1 MTEFLS
7 ESSFFAVALTL
18 AAFCTGAACQRKWKK
33 AILNP
38 ILIGAAL
45 VMLILWLLDIPVQQY
60 QQDCRPLAYLT
71 TPATICLAIGFYEQL
86 QKLKKHLSAILM
98 GVTGGT
104 LASLLSVWL
113 LSRLFGFSRILTVS
127 LLPKSITSAIG
138 VVLSEQAGG
147 VGALT
152 TAIIILTG
160 IFGNVTGP
168 VLSKLFRLK
177 DPISQGVGF
186 GTAAHVIGT
195 SRAAEISPL
204 IGAVSSLSLTLA
216 GLLTTII
223 LSFLFAPLSADTFVR
238 IA

>member
-1 MTEFLS
+1 MIDILS
-7 ESSFFAVALTL
+7 ESGFFAISLTVT
-18 AAFCTGAACQRKWKK
+18 AFCIGAACQARWKK
-33 AILNP
+33 AVLNP

-45 VMLILWLLDIPVQQY
+45 VMLTLWGLDIPVQQY
-60 QQDCRPLAYLT
+60 QQDCKPLTYLT
-71 TPATICLAIGFYEQL
+71 TPATICLAIAFYEQL
-86 QKLKKHLSAILM
+86 QKLKKHLSAILI

-113 LSRLFGFSRILTVS
+113 LSKLFGFSEVLTVS

-152 TAIIILTG
+152 TAIIIITG

-168 VLSKLFRLK
+168 ALSKLFRLQ

-186 GTAAHVIGT
+186 GTASHVIGT

-204 IGAVSSLSLTLA
+204 VGAVSSLSLTLA
-216 GLLTTII
+216 GLITTVLMSI
-223 LSFLFAPLSADTFVR
+223 LFP
-238 IA
+238 

>member
-1 MTEFLS
+1 MTQILS
-7 ESSFFAVALTL
+7 QSGFFAVALTVT
-18 AAFCTGAACQRKWKK
+18 AFCIGAACQRKWKI

-45 VMLILWLLDIPVQQY
+45 VMLTLWVLDIPVQQY
-60 QQDCRPLAYLT
+60 QQDCKLLTYLI

-86 QKLKKHLSAILM
+86 QKLKKHLRAILI

-113 LSRLFGFSRILTVS
+113 LSRLFGFSQVLTVS
-127 LLPKSITSAIG
+127 LLPKSVTSAIG

-152 TAIIILTG
+152 TAIIIITG
-160 IFGNVTGP
+160 IFGNAVGP
-168 VLSKLFRLK
+168 ALSKLFRLR

-186 GTAAHVIGT
+186 GTASHVVGT

-204 IGAVSSLSLTLA
+204 AGAVSSLSLTLA
-216 GLLTTII
+216 GLITAVVM
-223 LSFLFAPLSADTFVR
+223 SFLFA
-238 IA
+238 

>member
-1 MTEFLS
+1 MISILS
-7 ESSFFAVALTL
+7 QSGFFAVALTVT
-18 AAFCTGAACQRKWKK
+18 AFCIGAACQRKWKI

-45 VMLILWLLDIPVQQY
+45 VMLALWLLDVPLQQY
-60 QQDCRPLAYLT
+60 QQDCKPLTYLI

-86 QKLKKHLSAILM
+86 QKLKKHLRAILV

-113 LSRLFGFSRILTVS
+113 LSKLFGFSQVLTVS
-127 LLPKSITSAIG
+127 LLPKSVTSAIG

-152 TAIIILTG
+152 TAIIIITG
-160 IFGNVTGP
+160 IFGNAVGP
-168 VLSKLFRLK
+168 ALSKLFRLR

-186 GTAAHVIGT
+186 GTASHVVGT
-195 SRAAEISPL
+195 NRAAEISPL
-204 IGAVSSLSLTLA
+204 AGAVSSLSLTLA
-216 GLLTTII
+216 GLITAVI
-223 LSFLFAPLSADTFVR
+223 LSFLFA
-238 IA
+238 

>member
-1 MTEFLS
+1 MADLLS
-7 ESSFFAVALTL
+7 GSSFFAVTLTVI
-18 AAFCTGAACQRKWKK
+18 AFCIGAACQRKWKK

-45 VMLILWLLDIPVQQY
+45 VMLTLWALDIPVEQY
-60 QQDCRPLAYLT
+60 QADCKSLSFLM
-71 TPATICLAIGFYEQL
+71 TPATICLAIAFYEQM
-86 QKLKKHLSAILM
+86 QKLKKHLPAILI

-113 LSRLFGFSRILTVS
+113 LSKLFGFSEVLTIS

-152 TAIIILTG
+152 TAIIIITG

-168 VLSKLFRLK
+168 ALSRLFRFH
-177 DPISQGVGF
+177 DPISQGVAF
-186 GTAAHVIGT
+186 GTASHVIGT
-195 SRAAEISPL
+195 SRATEISPL
-204 IGAVSSLSLTLA
+204 VGAVSSLSLTLA
-216 GLLTTII
+216 GLITTVVF
-223 LSFLFAPLSADTFVR
+223 SFISL
-238 IA
+238 

>member
-1 MTEFLS
+1 MTQILS
-7 ESSFFAVALTL
+7 QSGFFAVALTVT
-18 AAFCTGAACQRKWKK
+18 AFCIGAACQSKWKT

-45 VMLILWLLDIPVQQY
+45 VMLTLWVLDIPVQQY
-60 QQDCRPLAYLT
+60 QQDCKLLTYLI

-86 QKLKKHLSAILM
+86 QKLKKHLRAILI

-113 LSRLFGFSRILTVS
+113 LSRLFGFSQVLTVS
-127 LLPKSITSAIG
+127 LLPKSVTSAIG

-152 TAIIILTG
+152 TAIIIITG
-160 IFGNVTGP
+160 IFGNAVGP
-168 VLSKLFRLK
+168 ALSKLFRLR

-186 GTAAHVIGT
+186 GTASHVVGT

-204 IGAVSSLSLTLA
+204 AGAVSSLSLPLA
-216 GLLTTII
+216 GLITAVI
-223 LSFLFAPLSADTFVR
+223 LSFLFA
-238 IA
+238 

>member
-1 MTEFLS
+1 MNEILLS
-7 ESSFFAVALTL
+7 SSFFAVALTVI
-18 AAFCTGAACQRKWKK
+18 AFCIGAACQRKWKK

-45 VMLILWLLDIPVQQY
+45 VMLTLWALDIPVEQY
-60 QQDCRPLAYLT
+60 QADCKSLSFLM
-71 TPATICLAIGFYEQL
+71 TPATICLAIAFYEQL
-86 QKLKKHLSAILM
+86 QKLKKHLPAILI

-113 LSRLFGFSRILTVS
+113 LSKLFAFSEVLTIS

-152 TAIIILTG
+152 TAIIIITG

-168 VLSKLFRLK
+168 ALSKLFRFH
-177 DPISQGVGF
+177 DPISQGVAF
-186 GTAAHVIGT
+186 GTASHVIGT
-195 SRAAEISPL
+195 SRATEVSPL
-204 IGAVSSLSLTLA
+204 VGAVSSLSLTLA
-216 GLLTTII
+216 GLITTVVF
-223 LSFLFAPLSADTFVR
+223 SFISL
-238 IA
+238 

>member
-1 MTEFLS
+1 MTQILS
-7 ESSFFAVALTL
+7 QSGFFAVALTVT
-18 AAFCTGAACQRKWKK
+18 AFCIGAACQRKWKI

-45 VMLILWLLDIPVQQY
+45 VMLTLWVLDIPVQQY
-60 QQDCRPLAYLT
+60 QQDCKLLTYLI

-86 QKLKKHLSAILM
+86 QKLKKHLRAILI

-113 LSRLFGFSRILTVS
+113 LSRLFGFSQVLTVS
-127 LLPKSITSAIG
+127 LLPKSVTSAIG

-152 TAIIILTG
+152 TAIIIITG
-160 IFGNVTGP
+160 IFGNAVGP
-168 VLSKLFRLK
+168 ALSKLFRLR

-186 GTAAHVIGT
+186 GTASHVVGT

-204 IGAVSSLSLTLA
+204 AGAVSSLSLTLA
-216 GLLTTII
+216 GLITAVI
-223 LSFLFAPLSADTFVR
+223 LSFLFA
-238 IA
+238 

>member
-1 MTEFLS
+1 MTQILS
-7 ESSFFAVALTL
+7 QSGFFAVALTVT
-18 AAFCTGAACQRKWKK
+18 AFCIGAACQRKWKK

-45 VMLILWLLDIPVQQY
+45 VMLTLWVLDIPVQQY
-60 QQDCRPLAYLT
+60 QQDCKLLTYLI

-86 QKLKKHLSAILM
+86 QKLKKHLRAILI

-113 LSRLFGFSRILTVS
+113 LSRLFGFSQVLTVS
-127 LLPKSITSAIG
+127 LLPKSVTSAIG

-152 TAIIILTG
+152 TAIIIITG
-160 IFGNVTGP
+160 IFGNAVGP
-168 VLSKLFRLK
+168 ALSKLFRLR

-186 GTAAHVIGT
+186 GTASHVVGT

-204 IGAVSSLSLTLA
+204 VGAVSSLSLTLA
-216 GLLTTII
+216 GLITAVVM
-223 LSFLFAPLSADTFVR
+223 SFLFA
-238 IA
+238 

>member
-1 MTEFLS
+1 MHVIDILS
-7 ESSFFAVALTL
+7 ESGFFAVALTV
-18 AAFCTGAACQRKWKK
+18 AAFCVGAACQSKWKK
-33 AILNP
+33 AVLNP

-45 VMLILWLLDIPVQQY
+45 VMLTLWLLDIPVEKY
-60 QQDCRPLAYLT
+60 QRDCQALTFFT
-71 TPATICLAIGFYEQL
+71 TPATICLAIAFYEQL
-86 QKLKKHLSAILM
+86 QKLKKHLPAILI

-113 LSRLFGFSRILTVS
+113 LSRLFGFDQVLTVS

-152 TAIIILTG
+152 TAIIIITG

-168 VLSKLFRLK
+168 ALSKLFRLE

-186 GTAAHVIGT
+186 GTASHVIGT
-195 SRAAEISPL
+195 SRATEISPL
-204 IGAVSSLSLTLA
+204 IGAVSSFSLTLA
-216 GLLTTII
+216 GLITTVMMSI
-223 LSFLFAPLSADTFVR
+223 LFA
-238 IA
+238 

>member
-1 MTEFLS
+1 MTQILS
-7 ESSFFAVALTL
+7 QSGFFAVALTVT
-18 AAFCTGAACQRKWKK
+18 AFCIGAACQRKWKI

-45 VMLILWLLDIPVQQY
+45 VMLTLWVLDIPVQQY
-60 QQDCRPLAYLT
+60 QQDCKLLTYLI
-71 TPATICLAIGFYEQL
+71 TPATICLAIAFYEQL
-86 QKLKKHLSAILM
+86 QKLKKHLRAILI

-113 LSRLFGFSRILTVS
+113 LSRLFGFSQELTVS
-127 LLPKSITSAIG
+127 LLPKSVTSAIG

-152 TAIIILTG
+152 TAIIIITG
-160 IFGNVTGP
+160 IFGNAVGP
-168 VLSKLFRLK
+168 ALSKLFRLR

-186 GTAAHVIGT
+186 GTASHVVGT

-204 IGAVSSLSLTLA
+204 AGAVSSLSLTLA
-216 GLLTTII
+216 GLITAVI
-223 LSFLFAPLSADTFVR
+223 LSFLFA
-238 IA
+238 

>member
-1 MTEFLS
+1 MTQILS
-7 ESSFFAVALTL
+7 QSGFFAVALTVT
-18 AAFCTGAACQRKWKK
+18 AFCIGAACQRTWKI

-45 VMLILWLLDIPVQQY
+45 VMLTLWVLDIPVQQY
-60 QQDCRPLAYLT
+60 QQDCKLLTYLI

-86 QKLKKHLSAILM
+86 QKLKKHLRAILI

-113 LSRLFGFSRILTVS
+113 LSRLFGFSQVLTVS
-127 LLPKSITSAIG
+127 LLPKSVTSAIG

-152 TAIIILTG
+152 TAIIIITG
-160 IFGNVTGP
+160 IFGNAVGP
-168 VLSKLFRLK
+168 ALSKLFRLR

-186 GTAAHVIGT
+186 GTASHVVGT

-204 IGAVSSLSLTLA
+204 AGAVSSLSLTLA
-216 GLLTTII
+216 GLITAVI
-223 LSFLFAPLSADTFVR
+223 LSFLFA
-238 IA
+238 